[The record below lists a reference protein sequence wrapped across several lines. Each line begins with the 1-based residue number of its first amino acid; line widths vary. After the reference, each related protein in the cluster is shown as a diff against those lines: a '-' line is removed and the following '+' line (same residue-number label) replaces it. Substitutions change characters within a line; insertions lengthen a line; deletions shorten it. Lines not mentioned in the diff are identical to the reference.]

1 MNTDKNANDITNAD
15 GLDFSNC
22 ISLYT
27 PERARRRF
35 VKLVQ
40 EHGKNPETREAKQA
54 FKAFAYATN
63 LTPEDVAFA
72 VHAAAL

>member
-1 MNTDKNANDITNAD
+1 MNTEKNTNENTNT
-15 GLDFSNC
+15 GELDFSNC

-35 VKLVQ
+35 AVLVK
-40 EHGKNPETREAKQA
+40 EYGKNPETREAKQA

-63 LTPEDVAFA
+63 LTAEDVAFA